1 MHALQHR
8 YVNSLHTEWAFL
20 PSREELSSA
29 FWTQPI
35 IQPVLLLGKSLI
47 LVIPVIPCFL
57 SHAFTLF
64 FSVFFFLT
72 WFSFIDNILALH
84 ILSSDWFFFFLTLFS
99 SHLFIPPSSF
109 QSPHM
114 SGLFQSYNTS
124 VFWSSSDF
132 CVLCSRG
139 EQNFTRLV
147 MFWIFSAATNYLLLE
162 QKENISLDFEV
173 AAL

>member
-1 MHALQHR
+1 MSFSPFPRGAQLCLL
-8 YVNSLHTEWAFL
+8 NSAYYSACLATWQISDFSDSCHTL
-20 PSREELSSA
+20 LSISCIH
-29 FWTQPI
+29 FI
-35 IQPVLLLGKSLI
+35 
-47 LVIPVIPCFL
+47 
-57 SHAFTLF
+57 F
-64 FSVFFFLT
+64 FRFFFLT